1 VTPTDGVR
9 ILIPCHNG
17 GDRLAAVLRG
27 LEPLGIPVLVVDDGS
42 TDGSGEAARGLGA
55 GVLRLPVRS
64 GKGSAVRRGLEPL
77 LSRTDTRWV
86 IFMDGDGQHVPSEVP
101 RFLESM
107 EDADFLIG
115 SRMEEAGNFPRHRL
129 LTNRA
134 GSGILRLMS
143 GHAVPD
149 TQCGFRGARA
159 DLLRAMALESSGFEI
174 ETEMLLKALRLGAR
188 WRAVPISAVYEDQGS
203 HFLPVADTFR
213 ICMAALRYVG
223 G

>member
-1 VTPTDGVR
+1 VTPPEGVR
-9 ILIPCHNG
+9 ILVPCHNG
-17 GDRLAAVLRG
+17 GQRLTAVLRG
-27 LEPLGIPVLVVDDGS
+27 LEPFGIPVLVVDDGS
-42 TDGSGEAARGLGA
+42 TDGSGEAAGDLGA
-55 GVLRLPVRS
+55 EVLRLPSRS
-64 GKGSAVRRGLEPL
+64 GKGRAVRKGLEAL
-77 LSRTDTRWV
+77 RRREGTRWV
-86 IFMDGDGQHVPSEVP
+86 IFMDGDGQHLPSEVP

-107 EDADFLIG
+107 EGADFLIG

-129 LTNRA
+129 YTNRI
-134 GSGILRLMS
+134 GSTILRLLS

-149 TQCGFRGARA
+149 TQCGFRAARA
-159 DLLRAMALESSGFEI
+159 DLLARMSLESSGFEI

-203 HFLPVADTFR
+203 HFVPVADTFR

>member
-1 VTPTDGVR
+1 MNPTEGVR

-27 LEPLGIPVLVVDDGS
+27 LAPLGIPVLVVDDGS
-42 TDGSGEAARGLGA
+42 TDGSGEVSRKVGA
-55 GVLRLPVRS
+55 EVLRLPVRS
-64 GKGSAVRRGLEPL
+64 GKGSAVRRGLESL
-77 LSRTDTRWV
+77 LLRAETRW
-86 IFMDGDGQHVPSEVP
+86 ILFMDGDGQHLPSEVP

-107 EDADFLIG
+107 GDADFLIG
-115 SRMEEAGNFPRHRL
+115 SRMGESDNFPRPRL
-129 LTNRA
+129 LTNRI
-134 GSGILRLMS
+134 GSEILRLMS

-149 TQCGFRGARA
+149 TQCGFRAARA
-159 DLLRAMALESSGFEI
+159 ELLGAMALESSGFEI
-174 ETEMLLKALRLGAR
+174 ETEMLLKALKLGAR

-203 HFLPVADTFR
+203 HFVPVSDTFR